1 LIVILYVKWY
11 TVSAISLYGLRA
23 DEKDRGRRNV
33 KDTQAYNNMNFTTG
47 KVGLREERTVHV
59 LSRAVYIE

>member
-1 LIVILYVKWY
+1 MKK
-11 TVSAISLYGLRA
+11 TEEDS
-23 DEKDRGRRNV
+23 RNV

-59 LSRAVYIE
+59 LSHAVYIE